1 MKQLLWVLLC
11 AALGWGQIQKTE
23 MVRATAPEED
33 AKGVSAT
40 VPERVAVSAQCERI
54 VVMRVKQQADLLGVW
69 SSW

>member
-1 MKQLLWVLLC
+1 
-11 AALGWGQIQKTE
+11 